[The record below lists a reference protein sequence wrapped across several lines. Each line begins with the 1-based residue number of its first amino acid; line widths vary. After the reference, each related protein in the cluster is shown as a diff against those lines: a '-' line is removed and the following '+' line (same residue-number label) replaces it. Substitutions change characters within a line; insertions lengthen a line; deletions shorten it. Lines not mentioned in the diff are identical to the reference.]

1 MPSTLGLLLLAL
13 SRTHAYDTLYVV
25 LTTDGAT
32 CTSAGLTPIIS
43 ASECDTAVAAVNA
56 ANGKSGVSNAA
67 TIVTL
72 SIRPSDCFSVY
83 VYASSGYRYK
93 YFNTRDTSHGTSTSD
108 EIYVFCRNP
117 YLPSPPP
124 PSPPSPLP
132 PPPSPPSPPSPPPS
146 PPPPSP
152 PPPPPSPFRP
162 RAYAT
167 LLYVVLTADGATCA
181 SAGLTPIASAFECD
195 TAVAAVN
202 AANGKPGAVGAAGTE
217 DWSFRPSGCQ
227 TGCLRAPTGYFCQ
240 SFNTDVTSHGTSTSD
255 NIYVFCSNPYLPSP
269 PPPSPPPPPSLPPSP
284 PSPPVPPPPPSLPPA
299 PPPVP
304 VDDRCYTSFELSTST
319 HSCALAGHAAIE
331 SLEGCQ
337 VRAPLPAP
345 LPCTLPA
352 PSPLPRRSSLLSL
365 FHPRPLP
372 IFSAG
377 CSRLQPRAPRLHGQF
392 VRPALGGVHR
402 QFARQ
407 LELRPWLPHV
417 YISRLLHLPLRVLPL
432 VFQHARKRL

>member
-13 SRTHAYDTLYVV
+13 SRTRAYDTLYVV
-25 LTTDGAT
+25 LTTNGAT
-32 CTSAGLTPIIS
+32 CTSAGLTPIAS
-43 ASECDTAVAAVNA
+43 VSECDTAVAAVNA

-255 NIYVFCSNPYLPSP
+255 SQYF
-269 PPPSPPPPPSLPPSP
+269 
-284 PSPPVPPPPPSLPPA
+284 
-299 PPPVP
+299 
-304 VDDRCYTSFELSTST
+304 T
-319 HSCALAGHAAIE
+319 HSQQVTYVLQEPLLTLATTAVVAVATVTAAAAATAIAPAATAIASAIAVTATAIAVAAAAVAATAISIATPFTLSIDTATPSVAAHAHATGPYAAAAARAHALADAT
-331 SLEGCQ
+331 GC
-337 VRAPLPAP
+337 
-345 LPCTLPA
+345 
-352 PSPLPRRSSLLSL
+352 
-365 FHPRPLP
+365 F
-372 IFSAG
+372 
-377 CSRLQPRAPRLHGQF
+377 
-392 VRPALGGVHR
+392 
-402 QFARQ
+402 
-407 LELRPWLPHV
+407 
-417 YISRLLHLPLRVLPL
+417 
-432 VFQHARKRL
+432 